1 MTTAGSV
8 TYPSGARGYHPP
20 PPERPNMATIIKSS
34 NKVRRA
40 PFNAA
45 QMYQVSKCCPS
56 SKRTIYTSI
65 PPPAGSTYLSQVS
78 RPSCHIYT
86 TGLRSCDCMLYPA
99 LHVLELQA
107 VSEIDAARE
116 ASQARWRNE
125 LLLQLQSEE
134 LFEIQS
140 QDQWSDVLRDYINPR
155 ESLDRIGCFPG
166 GEGCERIER
175 PEYRF
180 YQHLVTRVGEL
191 DPLFK
196 IFEAY
201 ALTVHF
207 MSKAETFKEKSIVW
221 MNYISVIYEK
231 SFTGIVV
238 SSAITQFAVHLFSD
252 LYGDEVQSEDEG
264 CLHIL
269 RDCLNNYTLV
279 KNSPIYKKVYR
290 FILYGLSLSLFEKLG
305 ISFESLRFEEL
316 EAEAIRKKHHMGVDF
331 VFTSL
336 DTLLF
341 IAEKAQQYMVTKS
354 IHGIFVSEAKF
365 QVWYDE
371 SAKLIRQSQY
381 LTNPELH
388 GIEVHSYLNDVN
400 KAIEIGKYIK
410 NFSST
415 MTTFEKSTVSKNLQ
429 DLENVRCMFI
439 NRTAAAKDRK
449 APFSVL
455 VYGGSSVGKSSI
467 IHTIF
472 VHFGKVFGLNTAPE
486 FKYTRLA
493 HEKHWSNFS
502 TEKWCIVLD
511 DVAMIAP
518 KACQGIDPSLAEVIL
533 LNNNVA
539 FTPEQAALED
549 KGKTPAIP
557 KLLIATTNTSDLNV
571 HAYFSCPLAISRRMP
586 WVIDVKPKPEYT
598 KDACML
604 DGSAVPIQEDG
615 TYNNFWIFEI
625 FRVVPQSSER
635 EGQRGTLQIVHTFD
649 DINDFLAWMSK
660 EAVAHDK
667 QQDKVMSSNNVS
679 QEVEICLTCY
689 RAKLACVC
697 NLEMQSVDIY
707 DCFWLSLCLTFCTL
721 VYKYFNNVVMYF
733 FFKYA
738 YSTTWRYVLDKTRII
753 HLLSLSAFYVTTS
766 NASTI
771 FCYLGHRIN
780 TTPKT
785 KLLSKLILVL
795 ASILGAYHMYS
806 YFKPDPVKKVV
817 KDLIK
822 KGKEIEKTEQKLE
835 KLNKE
840 DDVLCKRLTKLIP
853 CNGPKPFVEESEDVA
868 YDEPLNSTSEP
879 IVVSYTDR
887 GSAPEPAE
895 NERVNVWYNS
905 VVPLS
910 KFDVGSKSI
919 GLQGMSRDFVSDLL
933 GKNTVLFKSTRVVGG
948 RLATKFT
955 RGICVVGHIYMCND
969 HGLPSD
975 MDFELEVINSQIGVG
990 ISTNLPKFAVHQ
1002 SEIRRDPKYDLAF
1015 IQINKLPSKRDIRQ
1029 YMAKSILTQSQDG
1042 FYLGRNKEG
1051 AVVTNDMAHCLHT
1064 VYPCPD
1070 GITRD
1075 MYLGYS
1081 STQCV
1086 IGDCGSVLIMET
1098 GYGPVISGIH
1108 LLGRPD
1114 SNVALC
1120 VAITQDIVAR
1130 NISTF
1135 EEFQMQSHEPMLSA
1149 PSAKRGLIELH
1160 PKCVMR
1166 FIEDGIAEVYGSYS
1180 GFKPNPKS
1188 HVQKSVIAQSLVDR
1202 GFEIKHGPPLMRG
1215 YKPWRIAA
1223 VDMAAPVTGLDTV
1236 RLEKCVQA
1244 FTTEILSSLSKT
1256 DLKDVKVYDDFTAVN
1271 GCAGVA
1277 YVDKINHN
1285 TSAGVPWKKSK
1296 KHFLNTLP
1304 PERGFDAPVEFN
1316 DEIKSR
1322 SIKIIEQYEAGFLA
1336 APIFCGNLKDEA
1348 KTFKKIASGGT
1359 RVFSGSPADW
1369 SHVVRKYYLSMV
1381 RLIQNK
1387 RFVFESAPGTVAQ
1400 STEWEQIREYLTFF
1414 SDLNLVAGDYK
1425 AFDKRMPMDVIL
1437 AAFKILFAI
1446 AKASGNYSEE
1456 DLRVLRGIAE
1466 DTASPLIDF
1475 NGDLIKFL
1483 GGNPSGHPLT
1493 VIINGLV
1500 NCLYMRYVF
1509 DILGEE
1515 HNVSVFDFKRFVHLI
1530 TYGDDNA
1537 MGVSPKTSWFNH
1549 TAIQAELGK
1558 IGIVYTMADKE
1569 AQSVPF
1575 IPISKVSFLKRE
1587 WKWDADVGAY
1597 LCPLEWDSIIKMLTV
1612 NVMSKSVSPRFQAI
1626 QTIGTAVRECFYYG
1640 KDKFEEMT
1648 ALLKEVV
1655 TENELDCYV
1664 EDSTFPSWESL
1675 REKFWES
1682 SKGIPLMRLHNA

>member
-1 MTTAGSV
+1 
-8 TYPSGARGYHPP
+8 
-20 PPERPNMATIIKSS
+20 MATIIKSS
-34 NKVRRA
+34 NNVRSA
-40 PFNAA
+40 PINAA
-45 QMYQVSKCCPS
+45 QSFRVSECCPS
-56 SKRTIYTSI
+56 SKRTIYTPI
-65 PPPAGSTYLSQVS
+65 PPPSGHTYLTIGCVS
-78 RPSCHIYT
+78 SCHPYPMQIK
-86 TGLRSCDCMLYPA
+86 SCDCMLYPA
-99 LHVLELQA
+99 IHVLELQA
-107 VSEIDAARE
+107 RSEIDRVRE
-116 ASQARWRNE
+116 ASQARWRFQARQNNE
-125 LLLQLQSEE
+125 FQ
-134 LFEIQS
+134 IQS
-140 QDQWSDVLRDYINPR
+140 QDESEEESSWFNNIQNRVRDFSNPMAHVER
-155 ESLDRIGCFPG
+155 LGCFPG
-166 GEGCERIER
+166 GEAYERIER
-175 PEYRF
+175 PEFRF
-180 YQHLVTRVGEL
+180 YQHLVSKVGEL

-196 IFEAY
+196 VLEAY
-201 ALTVHF
+201 FLTIHF
-207 MSKAETFKEKSIVW
+207 LSKAKTFKEKLICWTNYLSII
-221 MNYISVIYEK
+221 YPKSISGVLI
-231 SFTGIVV
+231 
-238 SSAITQFAVHLFSD
+238 SSAITQFSIHLLKD
-252 LYGDEVQSEDEG
+252 LYGDEVQSEEES
-264 CLHIL
+264 CVNTL
-269 RDCLNNYTLV
+269 RDCLNNYNMV

-290 FILYGLSLSLFEKLG
+290 FMLYGLSLSLFEKLG
-305 ISFESLRFEEL
+305 ISFDTLKFDQL

-341 IAEKAQQYMVTKS
+341 IAEKAQQYMITKS
-354 IHGIFVSEAKF
+354 VHGIFMSEGKF

-388 GIEVHSYLNDVN
+388 GIEVHSYLSDVN
-400 KAIEIGKYIK
+400 KNIEKGKYIK
-410 NFSST
+410 NFSAS
-415 MTTFEKSTVSKNLQ
+415 MTIFEKSTVDKNLK

-439 NRTAAAKDRK
+439 NKTAAAKDRK

-472 VHFGKVFGLNTAPE
+472 VHFGKVFHLNTAPE

-518 KACQGIDPSLAEVIL
+518 KAAQGIDPSLAEVIL

-604 DGSAVPIQEDG
+604 DGSRVPIQEDG
-615 TYNNFWIFEI
+615 TYNDFWIFEVS
-625 FRVVPQSSER
+625 RVVPVGTER
-635 EGQRGTLQIVHTFD
+635 EGQRGGLEIVHTFEN
-649 DINDFLAWMSK
+649 INDFLAWMSK
-660 EAVAHDK
+660 EAIAHDK
-667 QQDKVMSSNNVS
+667 QQDKVMCSNNTS
-679 QEVEICLTCY
+679 QEVEICHTCY
-689 RAKLACVC
+689 RAELACIC
-697 NLEMQSVDIY
+697 NLEEQSLDVY
-707 DCFWLSLCLTFCTL
+707 DCLWLTIIMSLCTL
-721 VYKYFNNVVMYF
+721 IYKYFNNVVMYF

-738 YSTTWRYVLDKTRII
+738 YSRTWRYILDKSRLI

-785 KLLSKLILVL
+785 KIISKLLLVL
-795 ASILGAYHMYS
+795 ASILGAYTLYS
-806 YFKPDPVKKVV
+806 YLSPDPVKKVC
-817 KDLIK
+817 KELEK
-822 KGKEIEKTEQKLE
+822 KEKEVEKTVQKLR
-835 KLNKE
+835 KLVPF
-840 DDVLCKRLTKLIP
+840 D
-853 CNGPKPFVEESEDVA
+853 GPKNYSEETEDVA
-868 YDEPLNSTSEP
+868 YDEPLNSISEP
-879 IVVSYTDR
+879 VTVSYTDR
-887 GSAPEPAE
+887 GSAPEPAD
-895 NERVNVWYNS
+895 NERVNVWYND

-910 KFDVGSKSI
+910 KFDVGTKSI
-919 GLQGMSRDFVSDLL
+919 GLQGMSREFVSNLL
-933 GKNTVLFKSTRVVGG
+933 GKNTVMFKSTRMVNSK
-948 RLATKFT
+948 LATRYT
-955 RGICVVGHIYMCND
+955 RGICIIGHIYMCNN
-969 HGLPSD
+969 HGLPDD
-975 MDFELEVINSQIGVG
+975 MDFELEVINSQKGIGL
-990 ISTNLPKFAVHQ
+990 STNLPAFTVHQ
-1002 SEIRRDPKYDLAF
+1002 SEIKRDPKNELAF
-1015 IQINKLPSKRDIRQ
+1015 IQINKLPAKRDILQ
-1029 YMAKSILTQSQDG
+1029 YFAKSLLTQSQDG
-1042 FYLGRNKEG
+1042 FYLGRDKEG
-1051 AVVTNDMAHCLHT
+1051 LVVTNDMAHCLHT
-1064 VYPCPD
+1064 VHPCPD
-1070 GITRD
+1070 SISRD

-1081 STQCV
+1081 STECIV
-1086 IGDCGSVLIMET
+1086 GDCGSVLVMET
-1098 GYGPVISGIH
+1098 GYGPIISGIH
-1108 LLGRPD
+1108 YLGKPGT
-1114 SNVALC
+1114 SIALSVAL
-1120 VAITQDIVAR
+1120 TQ
-1130 NISTF
+1130 NIIESNLNKF
-1135 EEFQMQSHEPMLSA
+1135 DEFQMQSHEPMLSA
-1149 PSAKRGLIELH
+1149 PSAKRGLVELH

-1188 HVQKSVIAQSLVDR
+1188 HVQKSVIAQSMVDR

-1215 YKPWRIAA
+1215 YKPWRNAA

-1236 RLEKCVQA
+1236 RLDKCTKA
-1244 FTTEILSSLSKT
+1244 FIADILNGLTKE
-1256 DLKDVKVYDDFTAVN
+1256 DLEDVKVYDDFTAVN

-1296 KHFLNTLP
+1296 KHFLRTLP
-1304 PERGFDAPVEFN
+1304 SQFGFDLPVEFTE
-1316 DEIKSR
+1316 EISDR
-1322 SIKIIEQYEAGFLA
+1322 SKKIIEQYEAGYLA

-1387 RFVFESAPGTVAQ
+1387 RFLFESAPGTVAQ

-1437 AAFKILFAI
+1437 AAFKILYAI

-1515 HNVSVFDFKRFVHLI
+1515 HGVSVCDFKRFVHLI

-1537 MGVSPKTSWFNH
+1537 MGVSSDTPWFNH

-1569 AQSVPF
+1569 AESIPF
-1575 IPISKVSFLKRE
+1575 IPIDKVSFLKRE
-1587 WKWDADVGAY
+1587 WRWDADVGAY
-1597 LCPLEWDSIIKMLTV
+1597 LCPLEWDSIVKMLTV
-1612 NVMSKSVSPRFQAI
+1612 NVMSKSVSAKFQAV

-1648 ALLKEVV
+1648 TLLKEVV
-1655 TENELDCYV
+1655 TENELDCYI

-1675 REKFWES
+1675 RVKFWES
-1682 SKGIPLMRLHNA
+1682 SKGIP